1 MTKIK
6 DYFVVDRVTCG
17 KVTMETLIVFPIT
30 NMQMLYERN
39 LERFSFREHIQSY
52 KYYSVVEIL
61 HEKRRL
67 LVGLK
72 IANIMTVSLESIS
85 NSCGWLKTRSACF
98 YILTRVCFKLIACK
112 SEMRP

>member
-30 NMQMLYERN
+30 TMQMLYERN